1 MMSKLNI
8 CAARRPGMT
17 HAQYSRY
24 VRDNHAR
31 LVLGTEPV
39 ARHMTAYVQQ
49 HVYDGSYGPDAPAAR
64 YDSVSHIYAPSIEAQ
79 MAASST
85 REYKEII
92 APDEARFA
100 DQRTPMFLRFEEA
113 LLPLPVRGASSL
125 RLLHYLRAKAGV
137 DPAVLHAKWAAAH
150 ESLLVDS
157 PSLFDGVRRAVLNES
172 LPLPMPGAP
181 ASAYSGM
188 AELGFLQAKDETAM
202 DDYVQRIED
211 KLDSLIHRAAGFY
224 LLAEAVPVR
233 GTLY

>member
-1 MMSKLNI
+1 MTSKLNI
-8 CAARRPGMT
+8 CAARRPGLT
-17 HAQYSRY
+17 RAQYSRY

-39 ARHMTAYVQQ
+39 ARHMTAYIQQ
-49 HVYDGSYGPDAPAAR
+49 HVYDGSYGSDAPAWR
-64 YDSVSHIYAPSIEAQ
+64 YDSVSHIYAPSFEEQ
-79 MAASST
+79 VAATAT

-113 LLPLPVRGASSL
+113 PLPLPVRGASSL
-125 RLLHYLRAKAGV
+125 RLLHYLRARSGV
-137 DPAVLHAKWAAAH
+137 TPADVYASWTAAH
-150 ESLLVDS
+150 ESLLAQV
-157 PSLFDGVRRAVLNES
+157 PSLFDGVRRAVLNRS

-181 ASAYSGM
+181 TPAYSGM
-188 AELGFLQAKDETAM
+188 AELGFLQGKDEVAM

-211 KLDSLIHRAAGFY
+211 KLDALIDRAAGFY

>member
-1 MMSKLNI
+1 MTSKLNI

-24 VRDNHAR
+24 VRDKHAR

-39 ARHMTAYVQQ
+39 ARHMAAYVQQ
-49 HVYDGSYGPDAPAAR
+49 HVYDGSYGPDAPAWR
-64 YDSVSHIYAPSIEAQ
+64 YDSVSHIYAPSFEAQ
-79 MAASST
+79 MAATAT

-100 DQRTPMFLRFEEA
+100 DQRTPMFLRFEESP
-113 LLPLPVRGASSL
+113 LPLPARGASSL

-137 DPAVLHAKWAAAH
+137 DAADLHAKWADAH
-150 ESLLVDS
+150 ESLLAEL
-157 PSLFDGVRRAVLNES
+157 PSLFEGVRRAVLNKS

-181 ASAYSGM
+181 APAYSGM
-188 AELGFLQAKDETAM
+188 VELGFLQAQDEAAM
-202 DDYVQRIED
+202 DDYVLRIED
-211 KLDSLIHRAAGFY
+211 KLDALIHRAAGFY

>member
-1 MMSKLNI
+1 MTSKLNI

-39 ARHMTAYVQQ
+39 ARHMAAYIQQ
-49 HVYDGSYGPDAPAAR
+49 HVYDGSYGPDAPAWR
-64 YDSVSHIYAPSIEAQ
+64 YDSVSHIYAPSFEEQ
-79 MAASST
+79 MAATAT

-100 DQRTPMFLRFEEA
+100 DQRTPLFLRFEEA
-113 LLPLPVRGASSL
+113 PLPLPVRGASSL
-125 RLLHYLRAKAGV
+125 RLLHYLRARAGV
-137 DPAVLHAKWAAAH
+137 DTADLHARWAGAH
-150 ESLLVDS
+150 ESLLAQA
-157 PSLFDGVRRAVLNES
+157 PLLFHGVRRAVLNTS
-172 LPLPMPGAP
+172 LPLPLPGAP
-181 ASAYSGM
+181 APAYSGM
-188 AELGFLQAKDETAM
+188 AELGFLQTKDEAAM

-211 KLDSLIHRAAGFY
+211 RLDELIDRAAGFY

>member
-1 MMSKLNI
+1 MNSKLNI

-39 ARHMTAYVQQ
+39 ARHMAAYVQQ
-49 HVYDGSYGPDAPAAR
+49 HVYDGSYGSHAPTWR
-64 YDSVSHIYAPSIEAQ
+64 FDSVSHIYAPSIEAQ
-79 MAASST
+79 MAAT
-85 REYKEII
+85 ATPEYKDII

-100 DQRTPMFLRFEEA
+100 DQRSPMFLRFEEA
-113 LLPLPVRGASSL
+113 PLALPVRGASSL
-125 RLLHYLRAKAGV
+125 RLLHYVRAKAGV
-137 DPAVLHAKWAAAH
+137 DPADLHLKWAAAH
-150 ESLLVDS
+150 EALLTTE
-157 PSLFDGVRRAVLNES
+157 PLLFDGVRRAVLNKS

-181 ASAYSGM
+181 APAYSGM
-188 AELGFLQAKDETAM
+188 LELGFLQTRDEVAM
-202 DDYVQRIED
+202 HDFVQLIED
-211 KLDSLIHRAAGFY
+211 QLNDFIERAAGFY